1 MLWNWYSVDTC
12 FLSSSWHNTTKG
24 MFAGSVIGVFI
35 LVILIEAVR
44 RGGREYDRYLSKNAL
59 GRVSSSNS
67 GVDGNDAGPSKATQD
82 LEAPAAGFAIG
93 STIGQ

>member
-12 FLSSSWHNTTKG
+12 FLSSSWHNTSKG

-44 RGGREYDRYLSKNAL
+44 RAGREYDRYLTRNAL
-59 GRVSSSNS
+59 SRVSSSNNS
-67 GVDGNDAGPSKATQD
+67 VVDGSAGPSKATQD
-82 LEAPAAGFAIG
+82 LEAPAVGFAIG